1 MKTKSYRDLETW
13 QEAMN
18 LVEMWYCLTS
28 ALPSEEKFG
37 LASQIRRAA
46 VSIPA
51 NIAEGY
57 GRIHRGDYLHHLSM
71 AGGSLA
77 ELETLLTIA
86 GRLKLLSREAVVPV
100 WEQTQRVARLLAR
113 LRQGLQKASSPNAKR
128 QTPNPTGGTHDSC

>member
-18 LVEMWYCLTS
+18 LVEMCYCLAN

-77 ELETLLTIA
+77 ELETLLTVA
-86 GRLKLLSREAVVPV
+86 GRLKLLSRDALVPT
-100 WEQTQRVARLLAR
+100 WEQTQLVGRLLAR
-113 LRQGLQKASSPNAKR
+113 LRQGLQKAGSPNAKR
-128 QTPNPTGGTHDSC
+128 QTPNANPNRRQP

>member
-1 MKTKSYRDLETW
+1 MPAKSYRDLETW

-18 LVEMWYCLTS
+18 LVETCYKLTAS
-28 ALPSEEKFG
+28 LPADEKFG

-57 GRIHRGDYLHHLSM
+57 GRSHRGDYVHHLST

-86 GRLKLLSREAVVPV
+86 GRLKLLSREDLMPA
-100 WEQTQRVARLLAR
+100 WEQTQRVARLLTR
-113 LRQGLQKASSPNAKR
+113 LRQSLQKSLTPYPKPH
-128 QTPNPTGGTHDSC
+128 TPNPNRRLS